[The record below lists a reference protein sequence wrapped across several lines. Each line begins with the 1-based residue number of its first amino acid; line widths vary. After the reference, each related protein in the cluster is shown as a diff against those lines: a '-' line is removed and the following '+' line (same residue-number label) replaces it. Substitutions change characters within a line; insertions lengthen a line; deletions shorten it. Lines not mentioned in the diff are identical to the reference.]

1 MATESNVITENGVVV
16 EPEAKT
22 SNTPAQILSNTLR
35 SPQFGS
41 LIAMAAA
48 LTLGIGLIMY
58 GAAPEYTPVSATMQ
72 EQDLGELTSILSESR
87 IDFKI
92 DPKSGVL
99 LVPRKSLSE
108 VRMLIASSGLGGSG
122 EVGLEVLQQE
132 SSLGTSQ
139 FVESARY
146 QHALETELSRTIA
159 SLRNI
164 RHARVHLAMP
174 KQSVFIRNRVKASAS
189 VIVHPLAGRIVEA
202 GQVASIVNLVA
213 SSIPYLE
220 STNVTVV
227 DQWGRLLSNT
237 HDANGTDLTNA
248 QFEYT
253 RKLERLLSDRVESL
267 LTPLLGKGRLR
278 ASVTADVDFTVNE
291 QTQEIYD
298 ADPGQIRSEETR
310 VSESAVA
317 NLTAAGV
324 PGALTNQPNGVD
336 PLATQ
341 EPNSRGVDNQTTR
354 NYELDKTIRHTRQS
368 PSVVRRLSAA
378 IIVDDRI
385 VVNQDGEEER
395 TPVTP
400 EEIERLTALAKEAI
414 GFDENRGDSVIVFN
428 QSFQPTLDAEPLEPL
443 PMWKD
448 IFVSGLTKQIF
459 VGLAILMLIFMVI
472 RPAMKNFSIKQIE
485 ADVNPAVAP
494 DGGESE
500 SHSENATGETTQ
512 GGPRGVDGADPEAL
526 PPPGAMYG
534 EILDTARTM
543 AKEDPE
549 RVARVVKE
557 WVVEEHDAK

>member
-1 MATESNVITENGVVV
+1 MATESNVITENGIVV
-16 EPEAKT
+16 EPHEQT
-22 SNTPAQILSNTLR
+22 PNTPAQILSNTLR

-58 GAAPEYTPVSATMQ
+58 GAAPEYTPVNENMQ

-87 IDFKI
+87 IDFKV
-92 DPKSGVL
+92 DPKSGAL

-108 VRMLIASSGLGGSG
+108 VRMLIASSGLGGAG
-122 EVGLEVLQQE
+122 EVGLEVLQQQ

-146 QHALETELSRTIA
+146 QHALETELSRTIS

-237 HDANGTDLTNA
+237 NDANGTDLTNA

-267 LTPLLGKGRLR
+267 LTPLLGEGRLR

-341 EPNSRGVDNQTTR
+341 EPNTRGVDNQTTR

-378 IIVDDRI
+378 IIVDDRMVI
-385 VVNQDGEEER
+385 NDDGEEER

-428 QSFQPTLDAEPLEPL
+428 QSFQPTLDTEPLEPV

-448 IFVSGLTKQIF
+448 AMVSGLTKQIF

-472 RPAMKNFSIKQIE
+472 RPAMKNFAIKQIE
-485 ADVNPAVAP
+485 ADADAAAASDDAESENDDEAVA
-494 DGGESE
+494 GEAIEGESG
-500 SHSENATGETTQ
+500 NTAGT
-512 GGPRGVDGADPEAL
+512 DPEAL

-534 EILDTARTM
+534 DILDTARTM
-543 AKEDPE
+543 AMEDPE

-557 WVVEEHDAK
+557 WVVEEQDAE

>member
-1 MATESNVITENGVVV
+1 MTVES
-16 EPEAKT
+16 EPRALT
-22 SNTPAQILSNTLR
+22 TPAQILSNTVR

-48 LTLGIGLIMY
+48 ITLGVGLIMY
-58 GAAPEYTPVSATMQ
+58 GSAPEYTPINENLQ
-72 EQDLGELTSILSESR
+72 EQDVGELSGLLSEAR
-87 IDFKI
+87 IDYKV
-92 DPKSGVL
+92 DPNSGAL

-108 VRMLIASSGLGGSG
+108 VRMLIAASGLGGAG
-122 EVGLEVLQQE
+122 DVGLEVLQQQT
-132 SSLGTSQ
+132 SLGTSQ

-146 QHALETELSRTIA
+146 QHALETELSRTIS

-237 HDANGTDLTNA
+237 NDGNGTDLTNA

-267 LTPLLGKGRLR
+267 LTPLVGEGRLR

-291 QTQEIYD
+291 QTQEIYEP
-298 ADPGQIRSEETR
+298 DPEQIRSEETR

-341 EPNSRGVDNQTTR
+341 QPNTRGVDNQTTR

-378 IIVDDRI
+378 IIVDDRLVI
-385 VVNQDGEEER
+385 NDDGVEESVPVSQD
-395 TPVTP
+395 
-400 EEIERLTALAKEAI
+400 EIDRLTALAKEAI
-414 GFDENRGDSVIVFN
+414 GFDEGRGDSVIVFN
-428 QSFQPTLDAEPLEPL
+428 QSFQPTLDSTPLEPV
-443 PMWKD
+443 PVWKD
-448 IFVSGLTKQIF
+448 IAFSELTRQIF
-459 VGLAILMLIFMVI
+459 VGLAILMLIFMVV
-472 RPAMKNFSIKQIE
+472 RPAMKNFAIRQLENDSEKE
-485 ADVNPAVAP
+485 ESDSDDEN
-494 DGGESE
+494 DESE
-500 SHSENATGETTQ
+500 SEEGTADGEE
-512 GGPRGVDGADPEAL
+512 GVADGADPEAL

-534 EILDTARTM
+534 DILDVARNM

-549 RVARVVKE
+549 RVARIVKE
-557 WVVEEHDAK
+557 WVVEEQDAD